1 MYINNKESIMTTKYR
16 FTIMLENPQ
25 RTTSMVIEA
34 ENPLNATGIAE
45 AYGRIVNG
53 PVPLL
58 PYENS

>member
-1 MYINNKESIMTTKYR
+1 MTTKYR

-58 PYENS
+58 PYEDS